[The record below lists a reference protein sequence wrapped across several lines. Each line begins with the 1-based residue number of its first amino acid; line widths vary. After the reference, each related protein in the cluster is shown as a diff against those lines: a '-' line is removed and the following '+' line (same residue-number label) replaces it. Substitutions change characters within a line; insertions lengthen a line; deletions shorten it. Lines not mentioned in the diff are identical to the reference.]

1 MVISSKPQAASRFPA
16 DFQILQIFRKLQFFP
31 INQSP
36 APYKWSKLPSHS
48 RKVFPFDWFPSGN
61 CTEHVISCFRFASEK
76 CHLGRLWET
85 PPSSFF
91 KNSWKVAHVTTAP
104 CCLRLNIFFRTF
116 ISRDFRRARVSDWPY
131 FVMNLNYSNNILILA
146 YFSPSIRFFLY

>member
-16 DFQILQIFRKLQFFP
+16 DFQILQIFRKLQFFQE
-31 INQSP
+31 IK
-36 APYKWSKLPSHS
+36 APHPTSDQNFPLTQEKSFPSTGS
-48 RKVFPFDWFPSGN
+48 QAEIARNMWFPVSDLRLKSATWAG
-61 CTEHVISCFRFASEK
+61 SE
-76 CHLGRLWET
+76 RRR
-85 PPSSFF
+85 PRVFQ
-91 KNSWKVAHVTTAP
+91 NSWKVAHVTTAP